1 VDLQHENK
9 LGKREGRLEMVVNRE
24 ESVRKWLREATRE
37 GLKERKTELEGKRK
51 GKLERKFSKIRA
63 VRERKT

>member
-24 ESVRKWLREATRE
+24 ESGRKGLRKQARE
-37 GLKERKTELEGKRK
+37 GLKK
-51 GKLERKFSKIRA
+51 GKPNWEVK
-63 VRERKT
+63 